1 MRNGD
6 PQLRPLHFLLCPFPQ
21 AAKNMNKIIV
31 VGIGNPYRGDDGAGW
46 AVIQQL
52 EKRIDPR
59 HLRKSQ
65 GDIGE
70 LLEIFASTRFVYIVD
85 ACLATQVSLWRR
97 IDGLK
102 EVFPPER
109 QTSTHGLTLG
119 QTIDLAKALHQLP
132 EQLIIY
138 AIAGK
143 KFLMQNTL
151 SSSVAQAVDEAA
163 QKIAEEMQACTK
175 NMSSTI

>member
-1 MRNGD
+1 
-6 PQLRPLHFLLCPFPQ
+6 
-21 AAKNMNKIIV
+21 MNNIII

-52 EKRIDPR
+52 EKSINPKY
-59 HLRKSQ
+59 LRKSQ

-70 LLEIFASTRFVYIVD
+70 LLEIFACYKHVYIVD
-85 ACLATQVSLWRR
+85 ACLATQAGSWRR
-97 IDGLK
+97 IDALK
-102 EVFPPER
+102 EVFPTER
-109 QTSTHGLTLG
+109 QTSTHGLTLS

-138 AIAGK
+138 AIAGIF
-143 KFLMQNTL
+143 FLMKETL
-151 SSSVAQAVDEAA
+151 STSVAQAVDEAA